1 MAESVPL
8 DALVL
13 LTLIFSTPLLA
24 FLAVASWTSYRLA
37 RRWNLMPRD
46 KRHWVER
53 KGVILPAAAVLVF
66 YGLCFAYGYFIEA
79 DWVQTTHTEIKVTD
93 PVLGHSKF
101 RIVHLTDLH
110 LDRIGRREHRMIEQ
124 VRDAKPQLILLTGD
138 YLNVREGA
146 VALSEVLGALK
157 APYGVFGVEGNWDTK
172 FVAGEIFQRAGATYL
187 VDDTRVIERD
197 GKHLRIVGQGI
208 VPGRP
213 LKELLPAK
221 DDGAYTV
228 FLHHKPD
235 ASDELAKRDPGQRV
249 DLFLCGHT
257 HGGQVCLPFWGAVVT
272 LARHHKKFERGLY
285 TVDGVPMYV
294 NRGVGSGGGAR
305 PEVRFLARPEV
316 AVIDLVY
323 R

>member
-1 MAESVPL
+1 MVESVPL
-8 DALVL
+8 DAIVL
-13 LTLIFSTPLLA
+13 LTLIFATPLLA
-24 FLAVASWTSYRLA
+24 FLAVLSWISCRLA
-37 RRWNLMPRD
+37 RRWHLTPRD

-53 KGVILPAAAVLVF
+53 KWVILPAAGFLAL
-66 YGLCFAYGYFIEA
+66 YGLCFAYGCFIEA
-79 DWVQTTHTEIKVTD
+79 DWVQTTHTEIRVAD

-110 LDRIGRREHRMIEQ
+110 LERIGRREHRMIEQ
-124 VRDAKPQLILLTGD
+124 VRQANPQLILLTGD

-157 APYGVFGVEGNWDTK
+157 APYGVIGVEGNWDTK

-197 GKHLRIVGQGI
+197 GKLLRIVGQGI
-208 VPGRP
+208 VPSRP
-213 LKELLPAK
+213 LRELLPTT
-221 DDGAYTV
+221 DDDAYTV

-235 ASDELAKRDPGQRV
+235 AADELPQRAPGQRV

-272 LARHHKKFERGLY
+272 LAKHHKKFERGLY
-285 TVDGVPMYV
+285 TVDGVSMYV
-294 NRGVGSGGGAR
+294 NRGVGSGGGGM
-305 PEVRFLARPEV
+305 PHVRFLARPEV